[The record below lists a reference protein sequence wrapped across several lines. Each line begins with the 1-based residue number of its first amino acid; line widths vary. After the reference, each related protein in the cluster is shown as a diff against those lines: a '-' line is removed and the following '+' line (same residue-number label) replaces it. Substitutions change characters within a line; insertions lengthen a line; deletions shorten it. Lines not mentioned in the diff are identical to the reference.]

1 VPSDF
6 NDASVTP
13 LVQIVRA
20 FASRGQAI
28 SCLSEERRVP
38 RAHLGHPVAKVLQ
51 IPQIASARRTTKSRP
66 LRTSLRQ

>member
-28 SCLSEERRVP
+28 
-38 RAHLGHPVAKVLQ
+38 RAETQ
-51 IPQIASARRTTKSRP
+51 
-66 LRTSLRQ
+66 